1 MDIKIK
7 QDLPTLSKNLKRL
20 RASHHWTQEQVV
32 AKMQIEGCMLQR
44 STYSKIELGIYPIRL
59 SELEV
64 LKKLYNV
71 SYNDLFQE

>member
-7 QDLPTLSKNLKRL
+7 QDLPILSKNLKRL
-20 RASHHWTQEQVV
+20 RASHRWTQEQVV